1 MTTELGQLQVD
12 GLGGG
17 VQVLL
22 GVADGAVSIEGIGGF
37 RANVGVGDCLHPWGQ
52 TIGLLQRL
60 QPELPVF
67 APHHCDGVADLLRSG
82 RRQGLLHQGVLLQI
96 QPPAAEGLARGLEHR
111 AHLATI
117 RQHPEAARQGV
128 DHQIHLA
135 QLLADAVDGLLAQG
149 VGEGIAD
156 QVDGD
161 ASLQLRRLA
170 KPDVVVP
177 ARAAEPLV
185 GRPALERD
193 AQGVGAGPEG
203 QRYARRQP
211 EAGGGPQHQ
220 HSPGPVEGARRLD
233 AGDLLLHGGAAADG
247 MAVAGHATLDLGMN
261 DHERP
266 PLELATA

>member
-1 MTTELGQLQVD
+1 MQVD
-12 GLGGG
+12 GLCGG

-22 GVADGAVSIEGIGGF
+22 GVADGAVSIKGISGF

-82 RRQGLLHQGVLLQI
+82 RRQGLLHQGVMLQI
-96 QPPAAEGLARGLEHR
+96 QPPAAERLARGLEHG
-111 AHLATI
+111 AYLPAI
-117 RQHPEAARQGV
+117 RQHPDAAGQGV
-128 DHQIHLA
+128 DHQIHLP
-135 QLLADAVDGLLAQG
+135 QLLADGVDGLLTHG
-149 VGEGIAD
+149 VREGIAD

-161 ASLQLRRLA
+161 APLLLRRLS

-185 GRPALERD
+185 GGPAFERD
-193 AQGVGAGPEG
+193 AQSICAGAEG

-211 EAGGGPQHQ
+211 EAGGGTQHQ
-220 HSPGPVEGARRLD
+220 HPPGPVEGARRLD
-233 AGDLLLHGGAAADG
+233 AGDLLLHGGTATDG
-247 MAVAGHATLDLGMN
+247 VAVAGDAALDLGMN
-261 DHERP
+261 DHE
-266 PLELATA
+266 